1 MPCARYGVEYVTEYA
16 NLLLPVVN
24 GISALFLN
32 KLGMHCG
39 ASSVV
44 IFVGLLDLSI
54 LLEYSGQVRID

>member
-1 MPCARYGVEYVTEYA
+1 MVALCSNSFLVG
-16 NLLLPVVN
+16 LLLGV
-24 GISALFLN
+24 GQFLN

-54 LLEYSGQVRID
+54 LLEYKGASAN